1 MTLAPEATFG
11 TGNGFASGAGRQRRG
26 SSGLPS
32 LLAMHLLLLSNSSS
46 DAGYLTH
53 ALPWLRETLAGVE
66 RAAFIPYAG
75 VTVGWDDYA
84 AKVREALADLDVEIV
99 SVHEV
104 DNPTGL
110 VSEAGAILVG
120 GGNTF
125 QLLRETY
132 RVGLV
137 ELVRQR
143 VRAGVPYVGWSAGSN
158 LACPTIM
165 TTNDMPVAEP
175 PTFAAFGLV
184 PFQINPHFTDA
195 HPPGHRG
202 ETRRQR
208 LAEFVAANPEMPVV
222 GLPEGTALRVADG
235 AMELLGASGA
245 VVFDPS
251 SPEGRDVA
259 GADLAK
265 SWAARRWRQRRIPE
279 VQGRPP
285 EARCAMECLGA
296 EHAEP
301 SATFPRD
308 AT

>member
-1 MTLAPEATFG
+1 M
-11 TGNGFASGAGRQRRG
+11 N
-26 SSGLPS
+26 
-32 LLAMHLLLLSNSSS
+32 LLLLSNSSS

-53 ALPWLRETLAGVE
+53 ALPWLRETLSRAK

-75 VTVGWDDYA
+75 VTVTWDEYA
-84 AKVREALADLDVEIV
+84 AKVRSALESLDVEVV
-99 SVHEV
+99 SVHETG
-104 DNPTGL
+104 NPTGL
-110 VSEAGAILVG
+110 VSEADAVLVG

-125 QLLRETY
+125 HLLRETY

-143 VRAGVPYVGWSAGSN
+143 VQDGMPYVGWSAGSN

-165 TTNDMPVAEP
+165 TTNDMPVAQP
-175 PTFAAFGLV
+175 PTFEAFRLI

-222 GLPEGTALRVADG
+222 GLPEGTALRVASG
-235 AMELLGASGA
+235 EMSLLGAETA

-251 SPEGRDVA
+251 SPEGRDVT
-259 GADLAK
+259 GAALA
-265 SWAARRWRQRRIPE
+265 E
-279 VQGRPP
+279 
-285 EARCAMECLGA
+285 ELGL
-296 EHAEP
+296 
-301 SATFPRD
+301 
-308 AT
+308 

>member
-1 MTLAPEATFG
+1 M
-11 TGNGFASGAGRQRRG
+11 N
-26 SSGLPS
+26 
-32 LLAMHLLLLSNSSS
+32 LLLLSNSSS

-53 ALPWLRETLAGVE
+53 ALPWLRETLTGAK

-75 VTVGWDDYA
+75 ITVSWDDYA
-84 AKVREALADLDVEIV
+84 AKVREALGSLDVEIV

-110 VSEAGAILVG
+110 VSEADAILVG

-125 QLLRETY
+125 HLLRETY

-143 VRAGVPYVGWSAGSN
+143 VQDGAAYVGWSAGSN
-158 LACPTIM
+158 LACRTIM

-175 PTFAAFGLV
+175 PTFRALGLI

-222 GLPEGTALRVADG
+222 GLPEGTALRVASG
-235 AMELLGASGA
+235 EMALLGAERGLL
-245 VVFDPS
+245 FDPA
-251 SPEGRDVA
+251 SPEGREVGIA
-259 GADLAK
+259 EI
-265 SWAARRWRQRRIPE
+265 AALN
-279 VQGRPP
+279 V
-285 EARCAMECLGA
+285 
-296 EHAEP
+296 
-301 SATFPRD
+301 
-308 AT
+308 